1 MADSTVQAERAQQTT
16 NMVGLRLGG
25 ALWVMAGVSCA
36 GLLLFVFV
44 GENLL
49 VESLGLS
56 VLFLGG
62 AVGALVTGG
71 LLLARPAPRV
81 VRWSRVAGVAW
92 LLAFGSLA
100 LPGLADPNPD
110 RDPLMSLAIVIG
122 FGVAGSLVTYWS
134 AGRSAASGEMG
145 G

>member
-1 MADSTVQAERAQQTT
+1 MTHETVSAERAQQRAH
-16 NMVGLRLGG
+16 MGGLRLGG

-56 VLFLGG
+56 ILFLGG
-62 AVGALVTGG
+62 AVAALLTGG
-71 LLLARPAPRV
+71 LLIARPAPGV
-81 VRWSRVAGVAW
+81 VRWSSVVGVAW

-100 LPGLADPNPD
+100 VAGLANPNSD
-110 RDPLMSLAIVIG
+110 RDPLISLATIIG
-122 FGVAGSLVTYWS
+122 FGVAGALVTYWS
-134 AGRSAASGEMG
+134 GRSERRLA
-145 G
+145 

>member
-1 MADSTVQAERAQQTT
+1 MTDATAPTERAPQRA
-16 NMVGLRLGG
+16 NMGGLRLGG

-49 VESLGLS
+49 VSSLGLS

-62 AVGALVTGG
+62 AVTALLIGG
-71 LLLARPAPRV
+71 LVLARPAPRV
-81 VRWSRVAGVAW
+81 VRWSNVAGVAW

-100 LPGLADPNPD
+100 VQGLVAPDAD
-110 RDPLMSLAIVIG
+110 RDPLISLATIIG
-122 FGVAGSLVTYWS
+122 FGVAGALVTYWS
-134 AGRSAASGEMG
+134 GWSQRRVA
-145 G
+145 